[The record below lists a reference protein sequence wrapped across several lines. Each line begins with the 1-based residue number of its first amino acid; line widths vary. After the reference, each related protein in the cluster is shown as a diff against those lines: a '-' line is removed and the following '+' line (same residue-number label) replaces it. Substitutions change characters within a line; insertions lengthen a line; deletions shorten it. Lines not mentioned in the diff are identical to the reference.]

1 MWYISSLTTGHWSV
15 SSLHK
20 ISNCL
25 PVWYSAHV
33 EEPVW
38 HFNKCKIFIKQQ
50 QQQHQS
56 PVPLGKSNLT
66 TLHCVQSSERLFCLS
81 DAESMLRRRQSNLL
95 IIVRLSS
102 ITSSTSVCLST
113 NWSEVLE
120 KCGLNLTLSSK
131 SGWHQNYLDIAQL
144 SLPLWRQPASIHTW
158 YTRLAT
164 FIMKKPAVYS

>member
-1 MWYISSLTTGHWSV
+1 MCYISSFTSVHWSV

-20 ISNCL
+20 SSNCL

-95 IIVRLSS
+95 IIVGLSS
-102 ITSSTSVCLST
+102 TTSSTSVHYLSEHQLIRSFRKLWVEL
-113 NWSEVLE
+113 NVELKV
-120 KCGLNLTLSSK
+120 GLASKLSWYCTTLTPTLAARFYI
-131 SGWHQNYLDIAQL
+131 YLIYL
-144 SLPLWRQPASIHTW
+144 ISNR
-158 YTRLAT
+158 
-164 FIMKKPAVYS
+164 